1 VKKPKLL
8 GIGGAHIDRRGRMS
22 APFIP
27 GASVPGTMQEETG
40 GGVFNALRAA
50 VQFGVACSL
59 ISVRGGDSAGEAV
72 AAEARRAGIDDQSST
87 FLDRSTASYTALL
100 DMNGDV
106 AAALADMAIYE
117 TALPRIITR
126 RATRDAIAE
135 ADALLIDANMPEV
148 AIRKLMGQAAGKPV
162 FALAISP
169 AKAVRWRPVL
179 AELDTLFLNHREA
192 KAILGLDPDTAH
204 DAPDLAGALHAQGLR
219 RAVLTNGGQAACLL
233 DSGHLQ
239 FITPPTPDKIAD
251 VTGAGDALCGVCVA
265 ALLSGKPF
273 DEAVADGL
281 AAATSTIETDRA
293 AADFSS
299 KDRFKALRA
308 AIRPDK

>member
-1 VKKPKLL
+1 VKKPRLL

-27 GASVPGTMQEETG
+27 GASIPGSMQEESG
-40 GGVFNALRAA
+40 GGVFNALRTA

-72 AAEARRAGIDDQSST
+72 AAEARRAGIDDQSSI

-100 DMNGDV
+100 DMHGDV
-106 AAALADMAIYE
+106 AAALADMMIYE

-126 RATRDAIAE
+126 RKTRDAIAE
-135 ADALLIDANMPEV
+135 ADALLIDANMPEA
-148 AIRKLMGQAAGKPV
+148 AIRKLMEQTAGKPV

-169 AKAVRWRPVL
+169 AKAVRLAPVL
-179 AELDTLFLNHREA
+179 AELDILFLNHREA
-192 KAILGLDPDTAH
+192 KAILGLEPAEIVE
-204 DAPDLAGALHAQGLR
+204 ASALVLSLGTKGLK
-219 RAVLTNGGQAACLL
+219 RAVLTNGGQPVMVL
-233 DSGHLQ
+233 DNGTIRSM
-239 FITPPTPDKIAD
+239 TPPVPMQIAD
-251 VTGAGDALCGVCVA
+251 VTGAGDALCGACVA
-265 ALLSGKPF
+265 ALLCGKPF
-273 DEAVADGL
+273 SDAVADGL
-281 AAATSTIETDRA
+281 AAATATVETDHA

-299 KDRFKALRA
+299 KLRFKALRA